1 MSNIVRECF
10 ATLYIRN
17 KAHQQKRYPLYE
29 IYQIA
34 GSYHWDSL
42 LLRIVTNS
50 GFRELVAFQIE
61 ACILAEPTNRLYG
74 KQTSPSLEARTMIK
88 TGYGLFGGRS
98 YIFFMLFHIHRK
110 TPLILFYQH
119 NHIIYKL
126 KKQKN
131 VVKYPFF
138 VVKLLA
144 DLKTT
149 KIPAY
154 AAGIFQSCYSIT
166 HP

>member
-88 TGYGLFGGRS
+88 TGYGLFCGRS

-110 TPLILFYQH
+110 NTP
-119 NHIIYKL
+119 
-126 KKQKN
+126 
-131 VVKYPFF
+131 YPFF
-138 VVKLLA
+138 TNIIISSTNSKSR
-144 DLKTT
+144 KM
-149 KIPAY
+149 
-154 AAGIFQSCYSIT
+154 S
-166 HP
+166 